1 MANDTA
7 AARQHQVE
15 ISRVFPAPAAKVF
28 GAWTSAEQVKHW
40 FSPHGFTVPQAR
52 VEARVGGAFEVCMRA
67 PDGTEHWTRG
77 RFVEIVANTR
87 LVIDMGVAGA
97 DGQPLFT
104 AHTVVGFTEE
114 SGGTRV
120 DVVQAYTVFHEAAAQ
135 MIKGAQQGW
144 TQTLD
149 RLGRALAYEPAPVAA
164 ARSVVHG
171 SFRIE
176 RRYGAPR
183 ERVFRAFTDP
193 AAKAKWFAGGSAQQI
208 LAREMDVRPG
218 GREHLQGRWDSG
230 MVSTFD
236 ALYFDVIPNE
246 RIVYTYEMHL
256 DERKISVSLAT
267 IELREDGAGTILVLN
282 EHGAFLD
289 GYDDAGSRERGTNF
303 LMDALGASL
312 QD

>member
-15 ISRVFPAPAAKVF
+15 ISRVFAVPVGQVF
-28 GAWTSAEQVKHW
+28 AAWTSAEHVKRW
-40 FSPHGFTVPQAR
+40 FCPHGFSVPQAQ

-77 RFVEIVANTR
+77 RFVEVVANAR
-87 LVIDMGVAGA
+87 LVIDMAVPGA

-104 AHTVVGFTEE
+104 AHTVVGFAEE
-114 SGGTRV
+114 CGGTRV
-120 DVVQAYTVFHEAAAQ
+120 DVVQSYTVFDPAALQ
-135 MIKGAQQGW
+135 MIQGARQGW
-144 TQTLD
+144 TETLD
-149 RLGRALAYEPAPVAA
+149 RLGHALPSVAPPAA

-193 AAKAKWFAGGSAQQI
+193 QAKASWFAGGSAQQI
-208 LAREMDVRPG
+208 LVREMDVRPG
-218 GREHLQGRWDSG
+218 GRERVRGRWESG
-230 MVSTFD
+230 MVSTFE
-236 ALYFDVIPNE
+236 AVYFDVVPNE

-267 IELREDGAGTILVLN
+267 IELREDGAGTLLVLN

-289 GYDDAGSRERGTNF
+289 GYDDAGSRERGTSA

-312 QD
+312 RD